1 MTRTIGKFLA
11 VAAMLLGF
19 LGVDVAQAQVVVD
32 DDDDAVVVERR
43 PSAMGVVARNA
54 VGGLVLGSAVAGG
67 IILYE
72 MGIEDNDDYDWE
84 ETLAWGAGVG
94 LAAGLVWGI
103 VDATTGAATYGRIA
117 EPVRDGH
124 SMTLDLRRKDQS
136 HRVSVPL
143 LRGRF

>member
-1 MTRTIGKFLA
+1 MTRIGTILA
-11 VAAMLLGF
+11 VAVMLLGF
-19 LGVDVAQAQVVVD
+19 GVAQAQETVVVD
-32 DDDDAVVVERR
+32 RR
-43 PSAMGVVARNA
+43 PSAVGVVARNA

-72 MGIEDNDDYDWE
+72 MGIDENDDYDWE

-103 VDATTGAATYGRIA
+103 VDATTGEATYGRIA
-117 EPVRDGH
+117 TPVRDGY
-124 SMTLDLRRKDQS
+124 STTLDLRRSDQS
-136 HRVSVPL
+136 QRVNIPL